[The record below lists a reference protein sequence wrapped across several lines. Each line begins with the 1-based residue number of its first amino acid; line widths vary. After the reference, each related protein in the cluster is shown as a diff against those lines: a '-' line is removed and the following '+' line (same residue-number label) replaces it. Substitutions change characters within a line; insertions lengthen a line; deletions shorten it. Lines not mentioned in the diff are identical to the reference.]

1 MRCDYCP
8 KRPNIEP
15 KRNVPLFSWKRG
27 TFLIEKRHI
36 STRKEAHFS
45 WKRGAF
51 LKGGIKIG

>member
-15 KRNVPLFSWKRG
+15 KRNVPLFYQKRG
-27 TFLIEKRHI
+27 AFLIEKRRI
-36 STRKEAHFS
+36 SHRKEAHFYQ
-45 WKRGAF
+45 KRGAF